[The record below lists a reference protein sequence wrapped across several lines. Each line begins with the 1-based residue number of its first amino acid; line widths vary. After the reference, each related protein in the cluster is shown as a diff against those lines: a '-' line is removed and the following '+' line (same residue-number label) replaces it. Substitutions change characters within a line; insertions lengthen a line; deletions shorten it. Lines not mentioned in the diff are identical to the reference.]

1 MLCKTEKWSKGKRV
15 YRKERQLT
23 TIDKGEE
30 VFEGYIDEVPELYL
44 EAEVCTFDVI
54 DKNSPQLTLNVEIP
68 YYVDMST
75 YFQ

>member
-1 MLCKTEKWSKGKRV
+1 MTVENFMEYSIDENFQK
-15 YRKERQLT
+15 LT
-23 TIDKGEE
+23 LYDVDKGEE

-68 YYVDMST
+68 YYVDMDNKD
-75 YFQ
+75 